1 MKIENENI
9 IFPISYL
16 FEAPSRKRKVEYEEK
31 RYMEKR
37 KMKKTH
43 EKGHM
48 EKET

>member
-31 RYMEKR
+31 KIHGKKEDEKDP
-37 KMKKTH
+37 
-43 EKGHM
+43 
-48 EKET
+48 